1 VYPKITKCPSTMTEM
16 TEVYKY
22 LFFIQEEILKCIQI
36 VYRKVKLDKA
46 WKTQVYWSDLSA
58 FTHSSRQ

>member
-1 VYPKITKCPSTMTEM
+1 MTEM

-36 VYRKVKLDKA
+36 VYREVKLDKA
-46 WKTQVYWSDLSA
+46 WKTKVYWSDLSA
-58 FTHSSRQ
+58 LTHSSRQ